1 VAPPKAAP
9 KPKAKPAPTPAP
21 KADLL
26 SLSDSFLSKEQ
37 VAEMLGVSTATLLRW
52 HHLKQGPVRFKC
64 GRQIWYRHE
73 AVEEW
78 AKLRELMGERSRI
91 N

>member
-1 VAPPKAAP
+1 VALTKAAP
-9 KPKAKPAPTPAP
+9 KPKAKPAPTPASR
-21 KADLL
+21 AGLL
-26 SLSDSFLSKEQ
+26 RLSDSFLSKEQ

-64 GRQIWYRHE
+64 GRQIYYRSE

-78 AKLRELMGERSRI
+78 GKLGELMGERSR
-91 N
+91 